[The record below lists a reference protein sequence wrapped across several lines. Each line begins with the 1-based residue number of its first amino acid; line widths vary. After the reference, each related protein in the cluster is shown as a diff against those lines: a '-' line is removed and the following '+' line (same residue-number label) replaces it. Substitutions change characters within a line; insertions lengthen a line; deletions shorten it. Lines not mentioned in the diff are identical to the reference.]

1 MEAWFADSWDLIS
14 LLCLLQLVFGLEHN
28 RHRSF
33 SLRPYLFFLLLQ
45 IFKNLVYFTFLLLA
59 VVEPVQMVL
68 MRSNS
73 GCLNQILHL
82 KLMLLFEFLDSQSF
96 QHFLLLIQILQFRD
110 VFFIFLSDLPLFF
123 GFLYL
128 LLFYFLLGLVQ
139 VIFNLDTKA
148 VVSGLPH
155 WSFHESPLCEYF
167 FKFMLLLD
175 SFASGSDPRHSIEAF
190 ECSLFVVCSIVFE
203 SVYSG
208 F

>member
-1 MEAWFADSWDLIS
+1 M
-14 LLCLLQLVFGLEHN
+14 
-28 RHRSF
+28 
-33 SLRPYLFFLLLQ
+33 
-45 IFKNLVYFTFLLLA
+45 
-59 VVEPVQMVL
+59 VEPVQMVL

-82 KLMLLFEFLDSQSF
+82 ELMLLFEFLDSQSF

-155 WSFHESPLCEYF
+155 
-167 FKFMLLLD
+167 
-175 SFASGSDPRHSIEAF
+175 
-190 ECSLFVVCSIVFE
+190 
-203 SVYSG
+203 
-208 F
+208 